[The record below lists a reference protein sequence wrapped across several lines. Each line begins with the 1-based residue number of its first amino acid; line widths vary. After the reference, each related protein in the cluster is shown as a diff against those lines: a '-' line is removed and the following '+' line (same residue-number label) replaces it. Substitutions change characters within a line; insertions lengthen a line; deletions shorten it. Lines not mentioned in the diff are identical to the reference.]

1 MTVIEK
7 EKKEFSI
14 PLTDEEKYRYA
25 KLEQKKTEKTFEVA
39 FCGHFS
45 AGKSTILNHLL
56 GADVLPTSPIPTSA
70 NVIAIKNGEL
80 GLAVENKQE
89 KKVWSGE
96 IPWERVREWG
106 MDGNEITS
114 MTITAPLAFLGEHSA
129 ILDTPGVDSTDDSHQ
144 AVTVD
149 QLYTT
154 DMIVYCMDYN
164 HVQSETNLYFLKQ
177 LSQEKKPIF
186 IVINQIDKHNEKE
199 IPISVFKQSAEAV
212 FKRWDIRYIKLY
224 FTSMKY
230 PEHPLNQFSTF
241 EKEIKGI
248 LYNSEALLN
257 TSYDRLEEG
266 YYQAILSRLQENEL
280 ESIEEIVAEMKEKGY
295 DESELDKQV
304 ELKKK
309 YDELAAYDVELDK
322 QYHDDLGK
330 LYENVTLF
338 PFQTTDLARNW
349 IESLQPG
356 FKVGLLFA
364 KKKTEEEQNRRLEEL
379 VKDLQDKVKTQ
390 LLFHIQSFFRKIDR
404 TKLSDVTQFEQKISE
419 LDFTVTPEL
428 LKQHVKTGY
437 SSRDYVFTFTGE
449 VTSLIVKEMRQK
461 TLQLMDIIKKEMK
474 PYIEQE
480 MAKLSEQLEKFAAI
494 EQYVA
499 KIEQTKE
506 SYKQQIELVKKEL
519 VRFKT
524 AIPYES
530 LIEERMRMSYPIQE
544 GNHFQNVTLPKE
556 SVIETD
562 WELDMEEEEPILFSE
577 EDTLAWL
584 NRIKQVL
591 LKNVDKKLLEA
602 DRNRLLERIDRYEKQ
617 KFVISLFGAFS
628 AGKSSFANALLG
640 ESILPV
646 SPNPTTATVNTV
658 EAGTPEHPHGT
669 AVVYIK
675 TEQDLNEEIEIVAE
689 QLGEKLNIHTI
700 NNFKPKFNE
709 YVTSFER
716 TYAEYLQTLQG
727 SLQETTW
734 KLGSE
739 LVVSHEEL
747 RELVAKEEKAC
758 LIEKVNMYYDSEI
771 TKKGI
776 VLVDT
781 PGVNSIHGR
790 HTNVAFQQLRRSDAI
805 FYLTYY
811 NHAFSKADQ
820 YFLQQM
826 GKVNESFGFN
836 KLYFVINAA
845 DLAGSKEELNGV
857 RKHVYDQLKMNGIE
871 KPRLYHL
878 SSKEGLQ
885 EKLNPKKKET
895 MFSKFEEA
903 FYRYTILELKN
914 LSVNLIQEELKQYLE
929 KVTDSVTFMKEN
941 EEQQKARY
949 ASLKEEVAQAKQH
962 VQGQTFHYVIRDILQ
977 EKDQLTLYLRERMTY
992 VLQDYFSTAINVAVI
1007 TSDNK
1012 KGLHSELQAA
1022 INEWRS
1028 LGEYFLQQE
1037 MEATYIRLEQRM
1049 KERASLWLHEQ
1060 LTKLREDLPY
1070 LSCEAEIEIPSLSSD
1085 EYSIHLQINGEQ
1097 YNSYLRSKKEFFEQ
1111 GLIKEMREA
1120 LVKEGTTVSGK
1131 VIDAISEQLT
1141 QKMERVILDVEEE
1154 LKARLLNSLDNEIKR
1169 FEAMFDKE
1177 EQLSIE
1183 NEQQQLQ
1190 QFVI

>member
-1 MTVIEK
+1 MSVLEQEK
-7 EKKEFSI
+7 VEFLV
-14 PLTDEEKYRYA
+14 PLTEEEKYRYE
-25 KLEQKKTEKTFEVA
+25 KLEQKKEDKTFEVA

-80 GLAVENKQE
+80 GLAVESNDE
-89 KKVWSGE
+89 KKVWTGE
-96 IPWERVREWG
+96 IPWEKVREWG
-106 MDGNEITS
+106 MDGHEISS
-114 MTITAPLAFLGEHSA
+114 MTITAPLAFLGEYSA

-154 DMIVYCMDYN
+154 DVIVYCMDYN

-199 IPISVFKQSAEAV
+199 IPISVFKQSAETV

-230 PEHPLNQFSTF
+230 PDHPLNQFPTF
-241 EKEIKGI
+241 EKEMKGI

-257 TSYDRLEEG
+257 TSYNRLEEG
-266 YYQAILSRLQENEL
+266 YYQAILSRLQENEQ
-280 ESIEEIVAEMKEKGY
+280 ESIDEIVDEMKEKGY
-295 DESELDKQV
+295 DPSELDQQIELNKQLE
-304 ELKKK
+304 ELRQYDVLLDKK
-309 YDELAAYDVELDK
+309 Y
-322 QYHDDLGK
+322 QDDLGK
-330 LYENVTLF
+330 LYQNVTLF

-349 IESLQPG
+349 IESIQPG
-356 FKVGLLFA
+356 FKVGLFFA
-364 KKKTEEEQNRRLEEL
+364 KKKTEEEQNRRLLEL
-379 VKDLQDKVKTQ
+379 VNDLQDKVKTQ
-390 LLFHIQSFFRKIDR
+390 LLFHIQSFFRNIDR
-404 TKLSDVTQFEQKISE
+404 TKLRDVTELEQKISE
-419 LDFTVTPEL
+419 LDYTVTPEF
-428 LKQHVKTGY
+428 LKQHVKTGH
-437 SSRDYVFTFTGE
+437 SSRDYVFAFTGE
-449 VTSLIVKEMRQK
+449 ITSLIVRELRQK
-461 TLQLMDIIKKEMK
+461 TLVIIDIIKREMK
-474 PYIEQE
+474 PYIDTE
-480 MAKLSEQLEKFAAI
+480 MAKLNEQLQKFAAI

-499 KIEQTKE
+499 KIEETKARFAQE
-506 SYKQQIELVKKEL
+506 IAVVKEELT
-519 VRFKT
+519 RFKT
-524 AIPYES
+524 NISYET
-530 LIEERMRMSYPIQE
+530 LIEERMRMKYPIDVE
-544 GNHFQNVTLPKE
+544 NHFKNVTLPKE

-562 WELDMEEEEPILFSE
+562 WEAENEEMEDILFNEEE
-577 EDTLAWL
+577 TLTWL
-584 NRIKQVL
+584 NKIKQVL
-591 LKNVDKKLLEA
+591 IKNQDKKLLEA
-602 DRNRLLERIDRYEKQ
+602 ERNRLLERIDRYEKQ

-640 ESILPV
+640 ANVLPV

-658 EAGTPEHPHGT
+658 EAGTLEHPHGT

-675 TEQDLNEEIEIVAE
+675 SEHDLNEEIEIVAE
-689 QLGEKLNIHTI
+689 QLGEKLTIHTLE
-700 NNFKPKFNE
+700 NFKPKFQD
-709 YVTSFER
+709 YVTSFQR
-716 TYAEYLQTLQG
+716 TYAEYLQTIQS
-727 SLQETTW
+727 SLKETTW
-734 KLGSE
+734 KLGSK

-747 RELVAKEEKAC
+747 RELVAKEDKAC

-826 GKVNESFGFN
+826 GKVNESFGVN

-857 RKHVYDQLKMNGIE
+857 RKHVYDQLRMNGIE

-885 EKLNPKKKET
+885 EKLNPTKKET

-903 FYRYTILELKN
+903 FHRYTILELKT
-914 LSVNLIQEELKQYLE
+914 LSVDIIQSQLKEYLE
-929 KVTDSVTFMKEN
+929 KVNDSVTFMKEN
-941 EEQQKARY
+941 EEQQKAKY
-949 ASLKEEVAQAKQH
+949 ASLKQEVEKAKKQ
-962 VQGQTFHYVIRDILQ
+962 VQEDTFHYVIRDILQ

-992 VLQDYFSTAINVAVI
+992 VLQDYFSTAINVATL

-1012 KGLHSELQAA
+1012 KGLHSQLEGA

-1049 KERASLWLHEQ
+1049 KERASLWLKEQ
-1060 LTKLREDLPY
+1060 LAKLKEKLPY
-1070 LSCEAEIEIPSLSSD
+1070 VTCEAEVVIPALSSD
-1085 EYSIHLQINGEQ
+1085 EYSIHLQIDSQQ
-1097 YNSYLRSKKEFFEQ
+1097 YTSYLRSKKEFFEQ

-1120 LVKEGTTVSGK
+1120 LVKEGTSASAK
-1131 VIDAISEQLT
+1131 VIDDISSKLTEKMEQLI
-1141 QKMERVILDVEEE
+1141 VDVENE
-1154 LKARLLNSLDNEIKR
+1154 LKVRLQNSLDNEVKR
-1169 FEAMFDKE
+1169 FEAMFDKD
-1177 EQLSIE
+1177 EQRSIE
-1183 NEQQQLQ
+1183 EEQQQLQ
-1190 QFVI
+1190 QYII